1 MNADYTAAKQFI
13 ANDATAKA
21 DYLRAIIA
29 TKQGDFAAATA
40 QLKSAIA
47 KEPAYAERCKKDV
60 NLRNYIGKEINL

>member
-13 ANDATAKA
+13 ANDKSAKA

-47 KEPAYAERCKKDV
+47 KEPAYAERCTKDV